1 MKSTN
6 NGKKGGLLKGKS
18 HDEGGIK
25 AVVTDTGQPVELEGE
40 EVIINKKSMQDQTEY
55 SVKGTPKEIASAINS
70 VDGNGVKFEEGAEMT
85 NLETGETTI
94 MKDGGLLQN
103 IDLETPI
110 SKYLWFLKWNEL

>member
-6 NGKKGGLLKGKS
+6 DGKKGGLLKGDS
-18 HDEGGIK
+18 HDDGGIK
-25 AVVTDTGQPVELEGE
+25 AIVTDTGQPVELEGE

-70 VDGNGVKFEEGAEMT
+70 VDGNGVKFQEGAEMT

-94 MKDGGLLQN
+94 MQDGGLLMN
-103 IDLETPI
+103 VELPFD
-110 SKYLWFLKWNEL
+110 KYLWFLKWYE